1 MEIDLRNLKAVINM
15 TYYPLFWNHSRYLV
29 LMGGAGSGKS
39 VFAAQKILVRLIT
52 EPGHTICVL
61 RKVFRTVRH
70 SCFALFKQLIS
81 AWGWSE
87 FFRANKTDMSLTFA
101 PNGGRIISM
110 GLDDVEKLK
119 SIADIT
125 GFWIEEATEINQDDF
140 EQVDLR
146 LRGKTPSY
154 KQIILSFNPISRLHW
169 LKKRFFDSEQHG
181 LTTTLRTTYRD
192 NRFLDNED
200 VQKIELL
207 KVQNPA
213 LHRVYGEGEWGVLE
227 GLIYGPPIMDK
238 WPEKFDDQF
247 YGMDFGFNNP
257 TVLIWCGSKDFNHA
271 TRMGDVYLREV
282 IYQSG
287 LTTPDIADLL
297 RSNGVDPSAV
307 IWADPA
313 EPDRIR
319 ELSKHG
325 FNVKPARRMESGGKG
340 SVKAGIDF
348 LSSLRLHSKP
358 SNVNLNTEWET
369 YSWQQKDGQYIDE
382 PVKFADHAMDAMRY
396 AIWSQLHKANAVI
409 RIA

>member
-1 MEIDLRNLKAVINM
+1 VEVDLRNLKTIVN
-15 TYYPLFWNHSRYLV
+15 TVYYPSFWNDSRYLV

-39 VFAAQKILVRLIT
+39 VFAAQKLLVRLVT
-52 EPGHTICVL
+52 EPWHNFCVL
-61 RKVFRTVRH
+61 RKVFNTVRH
-70 SCFALFKQLIS
+70 SCFTLFRHIIS
-81 AWGWSE
+81 TWGWE
-87 FFRANKTDMSLTFA
+87 GCFQVNKTDLSFTFT
-101 PNGGRIISM
+101 PTGSRIISL

-119 SIADIT
+119 SIANVT
-125 GFWIEEATEINQDDF
+125 GFWIEEATELSQDDF

-146 LRGKTPSY
+146 LRGRTPTY

-169 LKKRFFDSEQHG
+169 LKKRFFDTEQHG

-192 NRFLDNED
+192 NRFLDEEYIR
-200 VQKIELL
+200 KLEILAE
-207 KVQNPA
+207 QNPA

-227 GLIYGPPIMDK
+227 GLIYAPPIMDK

-257 TVLIWCGSKDFNHA
+257 TVLIWCGSKDFNPT

-297 RSNGVDPSAV
+297 RSNGVSPNDV

-319 ELSKHG
+319 ELSRHG
-325 FNVKPARRMESGGKG
+325 FNVKPAKRMESGGKG

-382 PVKFADHAMDAMRY
+382 PVKYADHAMDAMRY